1 MKRPKFSRVWAVVRD
16 NKLIRLTFSRL
27 VAELC
32 ASYDS
37 QSEVCRLRVRRGRQ
51 LEPGEQSETGVY
63 LLCTAKCGTPL
74 RAQLDSR
81 VSALLYD
88 PNHRHIY
95 VGQLDR

>member
-1 MKRPKFSRVWAVVRD
+1 MRGD
-16 NKLIRLTFSRL
+16 KLIRLTFSRL
-27 VAELC
+27 VADLC

-37 QSEVCRLRVRRGRQ
+37 NSEVRRLRVKRGRQ

-63 LLCTAKCGTPL
+63 LLCTAKCGSPL

-81 VSALLYD
+81 FSEMYYD

-95 VGQLDR
+95 VGHLA